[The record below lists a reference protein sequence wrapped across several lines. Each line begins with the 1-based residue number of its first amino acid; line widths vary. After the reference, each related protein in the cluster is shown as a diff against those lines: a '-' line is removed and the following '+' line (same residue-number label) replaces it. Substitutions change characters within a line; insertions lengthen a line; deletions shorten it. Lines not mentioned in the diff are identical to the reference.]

1 MSLNSVEFDTL
12 DQKLVNI
19 DRILDQVELFFVGQP
34 VSSVRIQDASI
45 TTAKIADLS
54 VINAHFQDLAITNA
68 KITDVSAD
76 SITTGTLSADRIASA
91 SITADKLDVTEL
103 SAISADVGT
112 LTAGTIISNTITG
125 SEIKTSSSGARVEL
139 NVSGNALRFLNSSG
153 DEKIRIDPNGIKV
166 NGIFVD
172 FIGSSA
178 FKGRVTKRPSDDDI
192 ELIAFTDDL
201 VVGNTASGGK
211 ISLVSPSGRVN
222 FGFASNTVYI
232 NGSPKT
238 AIVETTQ
245 GFKALYCAEAP
256 EVWLMDFAQSL
267 DEIDPMFLE
276 VTEGESNILKTDQN
290 EFLVFRRRK
299 GYVSTRFEEK
309 TVEQFNKNNQFW
321 GSV

>member
-1 MSLNSVEFDTL
+1 MPLNSFEFDTL
-12 DQKLVNI
+12 DRKLVDI

-34 VSSVRIQDASI
+34 ISSVRIQDASI
-45 TTAKIADLS
+45 TNAKIADLS
-54 VINAHFQDLAITNA
+54 VVNAHFQDLAITNA

-103 SAISADVGT
+103 SAISADVGS

-153 DEKIRIDPNGIKV
+153 DEKIRIDPNGVKS
-166 NGIFVD
+166 NGIYID
-172 FIGSSA
+172 FIGNSA
-178 FKGRVTKRPSDDDI
+178 FKGRFALTGSDDI

-201 VVGNTASGGK
+201 IVGNTSSGGK

-276 VTEGESNILKTDQN
+276 VTEGESNILKTDQD
-290 EFLVFRRRK
+290 EYLIFRRRK